1 MRTQNRHRIRSRIEK
16 HVPKS
21 YYLVKNPENTTQIFN
36 QYRALLFS
44 IAYRMLGSATDAED
58 IVQEAFL
65 RWLQASDEEIQ
76 SPKAF
81 LSTVVTR
88 LCIDQL
94 RSARAQREQ
103 YVGPWLP
110 EPIPTDQ
117 RQDLTETAILAESL
131 SFAFLVMLES
141 LGPLERAVFLLREV
155 FDYDY
160 AEIAAIVGKSE
171 AYCRQVLH
179 RARQHLKQRRPRFE
193 VSREQQERITSQFLR
208 ASLGGDMQGL
218 LNLLAED
225 VVFAAD
231 SGGKAWAGLKPVH
244 GADKVARGVLGG
256 RRFLPPGIQGS
267 IEEVNGQPAIVGYVD
282 GRPVIVSLLHIEGER
297 IRSIY
302 QVVNPDKLHWLSRQQ

>member
-1 MRTQNRHRIRSRIEK
+1 MIKNKEDVPGIK
-16 HVPKS
+16 HH
-21 YYLVKNPENTTQIFN
+21 VKNPENTTQIFN

-110 EPIPTDQ
+110 EPIPTGQ
-117 RQDLTETAILAESL
+117 RQDLTETAVLAESL

-160 AEIAAIVGKSE
+160 SEIAAIVGKSE
-171 AYCRQVLH
+171 ANCRQVLH
-179 RARQHLKQRRPRFE
+179 RAHQHLGQRRPRYD
-193 VSREQQERITSQFLR
+193 VSHEQQERITSQFMH
-208 ASLGGDMQGL
+208 ATTSGDMQGL
-218 LNLLAED
+218 LNLLTD
-225 VVFAAD
+225 DIVFTAD
-231 SGGKAWAGLKPVH
+231 SGGKVRAGLKPVH
-244 GADKVARGVLGG
+244 GPDKVAR
-256 RRFLPPGIQGS
+256 
-267 IEEVNGQPAIVGYVD
+267 
-282 GRPVIVSLLHIEGER
+282 
-297 IRSIY
+297 
-302 QVVNPDKLHWLSRQQ
+302 

>member
-1 MRTQNRHRIRSRIEK
+1 MIKNREDVPGIK
-16 HVPKS
+16 HH
-21 YYLVKNPENTTQIFN
+21 VKNPENTTQIFN

-44 IAYRMLGSATDAED
+44 IAYRMLCNATDAED
-58 IVQEAFL
+58 IVQEAFV
-65 RWLQASDEEIQ
+65 RWLQASDGEIQ

-94 RSARAQREQ
+94 RSARARREL

-117 RQDLTETAILAESL
+117 RQDLTETAILGESL

-155 FDYDY
+155 FEYDY

-179 RARQHLKQRRPRFE
+179 RAHQHLEQRRPRFE
-193 VSREQQERITSQFLR
+193 VSRQQQERITSQFLDV
-208 ASLGGDMQGL
+208 SLGGDMQGL
-218 LNLLAED
+218 LNLLADD
-225 VVFAAD
+225 VVFAPD

-256 RRFLPPGIQGS
+256 RRFLPPGIQAS
-267 IEEVNGQPAIVGYVD
+267 IEEINGQPAIVGYVD
-282 GRPVIVSLLHIEGER
+282 GRPVIVLLLSIEGER
-297 IRSIY
+297 IRNIY
-302 QVVNPDKLHWLSRQQ
+302 QVVNPD

>member
-1 MRTQNRHRIRSRIEK
+1 
-16 HVPKS
+16 
-21 YYLVKNPENTTQIFN
+21 VKNPENTTQIFN
-36 QYRALLFS
+36 QYRVLLFS

-65 RWLQASDEEIQ
+65 RWLQANDEEIQ

-94 RSARAQREQ
+94 RSARAQREL

-110 EPIPTDQ
+110 EPLLTDQ
-117 RQDLTETAILAESL
+117 RQDLTETAALAESL
-131 SFAFLVMLES
+131 SFAFLVMLEN

-171 AYCRQVLH
+171 ANCRQVFH
-179 RARQHLKQRRPRFE
+179 RAHQHLAQRRPRFE
-193 VSREQQERITSQFLR
+193 VSREQQERITSQFLH

-244 GADKVARGVLGG
+244 GADRVARGVLGG
-256 RRFLPPGIQGS
+256 RRFLPVGIQGS

-282 GRPVIVSLLHIEGER
+282 GRPTIVVLLYIEDGL
-297 IRSIY
+297 IRRVY
-302 QVVNPDKLHWLSRQQ
+302 QVVNPDKLHWLGRQQGEKG